1 MANIGVM
8 CPNIP
13 GHLNPTTALADAL
26 QSRGHRVTF
35 FLLGD
40 PPAAVLAAG
49 FEVFQVGGSVFPPDE
64 YRAEF
69 QQLGTLNG
77 RAALKHT
84 LALVNRP
91 EIPGDSIF

>member
-1 MANIGVM
+1 M

-13 GHLNPTTALADAL
+13 GHLNPMTALADAL
-26 QSRGHRVTF
+26 RSRGHRVTF

-40 PPAAVLAAG
+40 PPASALDAD
-49 FEVFQVGGSVFPPDE
+49 FEVVQLGGSVFPPDE

-84 LALVNRP
+84 LALAARATGP
-91 EIPGDSIF
+91 MRR